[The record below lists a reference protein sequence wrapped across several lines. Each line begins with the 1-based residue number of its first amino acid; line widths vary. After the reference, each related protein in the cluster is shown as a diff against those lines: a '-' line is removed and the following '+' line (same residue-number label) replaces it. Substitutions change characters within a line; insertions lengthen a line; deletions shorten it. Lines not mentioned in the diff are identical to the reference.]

1 MFLHSPLKTEA
12 RNPRTMNLDKATPI
26 ELVRMLNEESRRA
39 VEAVAV
45 AEREIAEAIERIS
58 EGMSRGGRL
67 IYVGAGTSGRLGALD
82 AAECPPTFGVGYDRV
97 VALMAGGEKAFFKA
111 AEGAEDNAEAG
122 RGDIAALNITA
133 DDSVVGISAAGGA
146 KYVVAAV
153 EYAAGCGAFTAA
165 VVCNPDTPLGA
176 AASLTIF
183 ADTGAE
189 ALTGSTRLKAGTAQ
203 KLILNSIST
212 GVMARLGY
220 VYENIMINVK
230 PTNEKLLRRAAGIAA
245 ELSSSSLEKA
255 LAAVE
260 AEGSVMAAIERL
272 KGEVEI

>member
-1 MFLHSPLKTEA
+1 
-12 RNPRTMNLDKATPI
+12 MNLDKAAPI

-39 VEAVAV
+39 VEAVAA

-97 VALMAGGEKAFFKA
+97 VALMAGGEKAFSKPPRGVDSA
-111 AEGAEDNAEAG
+111 VAG
-122 RGDIAALNITA
+122 RGVFAVLDITA

-220 VYENIMINVK
+220 IYENIMINVK
-230 PTNEKLLRRAAGIAA
+230 PTNEKLLKRAAGIAA
-245 ELSSSSLEKA
+245 ELSGFSLEKA
-255 LAAVE
+255 LAAVK
-260 AEGSVMAAIERL
+260 AEGSVLAAIERL
-272 KGEVEI
+272 KGGTEL